1 MTAATAAGFV
11 GLATIQGAL
20 VALPSPVA
28 LERLDRLRSPAWA
41 LVAPASLLIGTFG
54 VLALPSMATGLAILA
69 AVATPVLAAI
79 AVASVVHGGRLC
91 LILLPLVLGVV
102 ALASTGIASEV
113 AATLLTALGCL
124 TLGAA
129 LVRLTPT
136 RALQLGLLMMVLV
149 DVLLLA
155 LGIGQP
161 AAALLSDALNGSQ
174 PAFHHAELGTAS
186 VDYPDLVLA
195 AILGGIVAGRA
206 AQPRAA
212 LLVAVLA
219 AAYSGLLLVAD
230 MLPATV
236 PLVLA
241 LGLLE
246 FGPLRGRTYQLPTKA
261 YWPACAAD
269 LPLVT

>member
-1 MTAATAAGFV
+1 M
-11 GLATIQGAL
+11 IEGAL

-28 LERLDRLRSPAWA
+28 LERLGRLRSSAWA
-41 LVAPASLLIGTFG
+41 LVAPASLLVGTFG

-91 LILLPLVLGVV
+91 LVLLPLALGVV
-102 ALASTGIASEV
+102 ALASSGIASEV

-149 DVLLLA
+149 DVLLLT

-174 PAFHHAELGTAS
+174 PAFHHAELGTAT

-241 LGLLE
+241 LALLE
-246 FGPLRGRTYQLPTKA
+246 LGPLRGRAYRLPRNA
-261 YWPACAAD
+261 FWPAYPAD
-269 LPLVT
+269 LPS